1 MAVFERYLTESEEK
15 RFFATV
21 DQYRDIWARRDC
33 AVFRLLRTTGAR
45 VGSACGLTVG
55 HAKAA
60 LREAHQLH
68 FVSSAAKGGRG
79 YQVFATQATRRHLR
93 ALLAIRREL
102 GLPDLAEAPLLVSRQ
117 TATNGHGMTRRAL
130 QKRFEF
136 WRAQAGIEH
145 VSPHWM
151 RHTIAQRTMRHSTAR
166 DPRGVVQ
173 AMLGQSSISS
183 TAIYTRPSKED
194 VAAAFEEVAS

>member
-1 MAVFERYLTESEEK
+1 MAVFRRYLTEAEEK

-21 DQYRDIWARRDC
+21 DRPRDIWARRDC

-55 HAKAA
+55 DAKTA
-60 LREAHQLH
+60 LREPYHLH

-79 YQVFATQATRRHLR
+79 YSIFATQATRRHLR

-102 GLPDLAEAPLLVSRQ
+102 GLAETADAPLLVSRQ
-117 TATNGHGMTRRAL
+117 TASTGRGMTRRAV
-130 QKRFEF
+130 QQRFEY
-136 WRAQAGIEH
+136 WRAEAGMAD

-151 RHTIAQRTMRHSTAR
+151 RHTLAQRVMRNSTAR

-173 AMLGQSSISS
+173 GMLGQSSINS
-183 TAIYTRPSKED
+183 TAIYTKPSKED
-194 VAAAFEEVAS
+194 LQAAFEEVA